1 MAILVVGLNHNSA
14 PLQIRE
20 QLHFSEEEKKLL
32 EIKLTSSF
40 SILECIVLST
50 CNRTEIY
57 AVTDSPYLAE
67 GIIKNHL
74 LQKAAKHS
82 KTAAKS
88 LYVKVNDG
96 AVTHLFNVV
105 CGLDSL
111 VVGETQILGQVKEA
125 FFQSQKDGC
134 TGTLFNR
141 LFKQAITIGKRAHT
155 ITGISKQAV
164 SVSYAAIQLLKQHI
178 TRLNQKQTLIIGAGE
193 MSKLAAKHLQSEG
206 CTKLIFA
213 NRTFDRVQEL
223 AGLFDGSACP
233 LEDSFGLMEKV
244 DIVICSVSK
253 RDYLLQSAGIHDL
266 IAKRKR
272 PLYLIDLGVPRN
284 VDPKIAG
291 FENVHLY
298 DIDHLNGVIES
309 NSRRRLEE
317 SHKIKVMI
325 KEELTDFKHW
335 KKTLPVTA
343 LIRELQENASRIER
357 EAMRNIEN
365 KLPDLTDRDK
375 QIIHKFTKMI
385 SNQLIRQPIISMKE
399 IASDEVD
406 QAKKDEYLALASRLL
421 GLESEIALDPDGD
434 HERIN
439 EMFKET
445 GS

>member
-1 MAILVVGLNHNSA
+1 MAVLVVGLNHNSA

-32 EIKLTSSF
+32 EIKLTSSLGI
-40 SILECIVLST
+40 SECVVLST

-67 GIIKNHL
+67 GMIKNHL

-82 KTAAKS
+82 KNAAKS
-88 LYVKVNDG
+88 LYAKVNDE
-96 AVTHLFNVV
+96 AVTHLFTVV

-155 ITGISKQAV
+155 ITGIGKQAV

-178 TRLNQKQTLIIGAGE
+178 THLDQKKTLIIGAGE

-213 NRTFDRVQEL
+213 NRTFDRAQEL

-253 RDYLLQSAGIHDL
+253 RDYLLRSADVHDL

-284 VDPKIAG
+284 VDPEISG

-298 DIDHLNGVIES
+298 DVDHLNGVIES
-309 NSRRRLEE
+309 NSHRRLEE
-317 SHKIKVMI
+317 SHKIKRKI
-325 KEELTDFKHW
+325 KEELADFKHW
-335 KKTLPVTA
+335 KK
-343 LIRELQENASRIER
+343 
-357 EAMRNIEN
+357 
-365 KLPDLTDRDK
+365 
-375 QIIHKFTKMI
+375 HF
-385 SNQLIRQPIISMKE
+385 QLLHSYGNCRKTPP
-399 IASDEVD
+399 
-406 QAKKDEYLALASRLL
+406 
-421 GLESEIALDPDGD
+421 G
-434 HERIN
+434 
-439 EMFKET
+439 
-445 GS
+445 